1 MHPHQFTLT
10 RRQVRD
16 HAAALLQSRLRLGDF
31 GRKATAS
38 CLLHVLF
45 AAASWVTSIH
55 DACRRLLKA
64 PSDETVRQA
73 LFAGLPGYAELQ
85 RRLNRALAADIPK
98 ALRLRRRKLA
108 LDLTLIPYH
117 GLAKHSPEEIYRGQA
132 KAGTRNFHA
141 YATAYAAHK
150 GRRYTLALTGVLAG
164 EALDDVVR
172 RLLRQAARVGVR
184 PRLVL
189 LDKAFGIGPVVR
201 YLQAARR
208 PFLLAFRPRGRKP
221 GHPKGASGT
230 WALCQQLPRSGWAR
244 YAWQDKEGRRVSLDV
259 CVVYRRF
266 RDRRG
271 RHHKKT
277 ELFGCWGLHQV
288 QPRWLRETYRRRFAI
303 ESSYRQ
309 MNQARVRTSSRDPAL
324 RLLYV
329 GLALVLRNVWVWL
342 HEAVLSSPRRGGR
355 AYNPQRLRFKPLL
368 DWLRQVAEETLG
380 ARTFVAAE
388 RQPPT
393 TLAKA

>member
-1 MHPHQFTLT
+1 MHPYQLTLT

-16 HAAALLQSRLRLGDF
+16 HAAALLQSHLRLGDF
-31 GRKATAS
+31 GRKASAS

-45 AAASWVTSIH
+45 AAASWVTSLH
-55 DACRRLLKA
+55 DACRRLLAA

-73 LFAGLPGYAELQ
+73 LFALLPGYDELQ

-98 ALRLRRRKLA
+98 ALRRRRRKLA
-108 LDLTLIPYH
+108 LDLTLVPYH
-117 GLAKHSPEEIYRGQA
+117 GEPKRDAREVYRGQS
-132 KAGTRNFHA
+132 KSGTRRFHA

-164 EALDDVVR
+164 EALADVAR
-172 RLLRQAARVGVR
+172 RLLRQAAGVGVR
-184 PRLVL
+184 PQLLL

-208 PFLLAFRPRGRKP
+208 PFLLAFRPRGRRP

-230 WALCQQLPRSGWAR
+230 WALCQRLPKSGWAR
-244 YAWQDKEGRRVSLDV
+244 YAWQDKEGRRVSLEV
-259 CVVYRRF
+259 CVAYRRF

-271 RHHKKT
+271 RRHEKT
-277 ELFGCWGLHQV
+277 ELFGCWGLRQV
-288 QPRWLRETYRRRFAI
+288 RPGWLRQVYRRRFGI

-309 MNQARVRTSSRDPAL
+309 LNQARIRTSTRDPVL

-329 GLALVLRNVWVWL
+329 GLALLLRNVWVWL
-342 HEAVLSSPRRGGR
+342 HEEVLSSPRRGGR
-355 AYNPQRLRFKPLL
+355 VYHPERLRFKPLL
-368 DWLRQVAEETLG
+368 DWLRQVAEATLG
-380 ARTFVAAE
+380 ASTSVATD

-393 TLAKA
+393 TLAKV